1 MTPPQLQSSIPWPI
15 PGGSAQKRRARQC
28 AERLGLRSLLVSSL
42 CLALLLAAC
51 APPAPLPTPTPTV
64 LPTPSPA
71 ILQAIDQGKT
81 FLQAQYDPAV
91 GLLEESPILGAGNF
105 YLTED
110 NALAAHA
117 LRTIGAAELAAA
129 IQEKLREYGHTANGF
144 IEVAWGEPV
153 VWPPLHQPAHHA
165 EPILATVGD
174 AQIRY
179 VPHTGPGYY
188 YDWSAYANLAF
199 MAAVNEWNQGYRE
212 AARRLYDIQ
221 AGAFDGRGFAD
232 KAYWD
237 RDGVYETLGL
247 AWAVYAGA
255 LLCAPLPG
263 GLTDTL
269 LAQQDPLLGGFHT
282 HFRADEDRLAD
293 ANVETT
299 SVALL
304 ALWTLAHAVCGE
316 ATAAPLVQ
324 PLRAPAAGAQAF
336 LRTQYD
342 PGVRLLRESPV
353 VAPERHWLATDNR
366 LAVYALEAAGDGL
379 APIVAAALAEYSDQ
393 FDAPQHG
400 LIEAL
405 TGAPI
410 AWPPRTHTHTE
421 LAAGVW
427 HEERLSG
434 VAMDD
439 WMEYADLTL
448 YGALEAWNRGDTVE
462 ARRRYA
468 AALALFDGIGF
479 ADRARTTHY
488 TTYKL
493 ALALWVGHR
502 LGAPQRPDLLT
513 TLLSKQ
519 DASGGFVS
527 LYNLQGTP
535 EGDAN
540 TETTSYALL
549 ALTALAR

>member
-1 MTPPQLQSSIPWPI
+1 M
-15 PGGSAQKRRARQC
+15 
-28 AERLGLRSLLVSSL
+28 
-42 CLALLLAAC
+42 
-51 APPAPLPTPTPTV
+51 
-64 LPTPSPA
+64 
-71 ILQAIDQGKT
+71 
-81 FLQAQYDPAV
+81 
-91 GLLEESPILGAGNF
+91 
-105 YLTED
+105 
-110 NALAAHA
+110 AAHA
-117 LRTIGAAELAAA
+117 LRTVGATALAAA
-129 IQEKLREYGHTANGF
+129 IQAKLTEYGHTTNGF
-144 IEVAWGEPV
+144 IEVAWGEPID
-153 VWPPLHQPAHHA
+153 WPPLHQAAHHA

-199 MAAVNEWNQGYRE
+199 MAAVNELNQGNLE
-212 AARRLYDIQ
+212 AARRLYELQ
-221 AGAFDGRGFAD
+221 VGAFDGRGFAD

-247 AWAVYAGA
+247 AWGVYAGA
-255 LLCAPLPG
+255 LLCAPMPDA
-263 GLTDTL
+263 LTATL
-269 LAQQDPLLGGFHT
+269 LAQQDPVLGGFHT

-304 ALWTLAHAVCGE
+304 ALWTLAHAPCSD
-316 ATAAPLVQ
+316 ATAAPLAL
-324 PLRAPAAGAQAF
+324 PLRAPVAGALAF
-336 LRTQYD
+336 LHTQYD
-342 PGVRLLRESPV
+342 PGIKLLRESPI
-353 VAPERHWLATDNR
+353 VAPDRHWLATDNR

-379 APIVAAALAEYSDQ
+379 APIVAAALAEYSAQ

-405 TGAPI
+405 TGAPV

-439 WMEYADLTL
+439 WLAYADLTL
-448 YGALEAWNRGDTVE
+448 YGALEAWNRGDVQE

-468 AALALFDGIGF
+468 AALAMFDGTGF
-479 ADRARTTHY
+479 ADRARDSHY
-488 TTYKL
+488 TTYKT
-493 ALALWVGHR
+493 ALALGVGQR
-502 LGAPQRPDLLT
+502 LGEPLRAELLA

-519 DASGGFVS
+519 DASGGFVT
-527 LYNLQGTP
+527 LYNLQGIP

-540 TETTSYALL
+540 TETTSYAVL